1 MDFSKTVKPK
11 HQYKYGAKGQT
22 FSIRP
27 SPPSTPS
34 LSQLELLIEYKNRG
48 EREENKFDRERE
60 RKERGRREGAKNR
73 ERGGGGEI
81 NKTQRG
87 LWLGGARDAAP
98 LFSFR
103 RRAAAGG
110 ANGAGLICESPGG
123 LSCLSFSFV
132 P

>member
-48 EREENKFDRERE
+48 ERER
-60 RKERGRREGAKNR
+60 RKGEEGGRKKQG
-73 ERGGGGEI
+73 ERGGCQVRGEI
-81 NKTQRG
+81 NKHSEASGSAAPGMR
-87 LWLGGARDAAP
+87 LHCSPSGGAPLREAP
-98 LFSFR
+98 MALD
-103 RRAAAGG
+103 
-110 ANGAGLICESPGG
+110 
-123 LSCLSFSFV
+123 
-132 P
+132 